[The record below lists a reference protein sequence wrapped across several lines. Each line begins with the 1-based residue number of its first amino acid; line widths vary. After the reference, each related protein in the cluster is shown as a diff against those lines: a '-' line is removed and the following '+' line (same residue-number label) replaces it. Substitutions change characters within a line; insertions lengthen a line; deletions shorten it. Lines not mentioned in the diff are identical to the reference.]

1 MARGS
6 LHPSMFVQGD
16 HSYDEWDVGDIR
28 VPVADDHGV
37 ESHVVE
43 VERPVSFTLRPRRT
57 ANPSITTRTCDLA
70 LASDCEQCF
79 CLVATIQAVLWDS

>member
-16 HSYDEWDVGDIR
+16 HSYDEWDVGNIR

-43 VERPVSFTLRPRRT
+43 VERPVRLLLE
-57 ANPSITTRTCDLA
+57 AKA
-70 LASDCEQCF
+70 DCQP
-79 CLVATIQAVLWDS
+79 LHYDPNM